1 MFQTFL
7 NKINTARAKSYPTD
21 PESTGNEGISGTFS
35 MQICGICRRNMTK
48 RIVIVYQ
55 LGNRSSVSGKVHIDK
70 LQPFSAKCCQNV
82 SFCTL

>member
-21 PESTGNEGISGTFS
+21 PESTENEGISGNFIT
-35 MQICGICRRNMTK
+35 QNRGIRRRNMTG
-48 RIVIVYQ
+48 RNVITYQ
-55 LGNRSSVSGKVHIDK
+55 FGNRSSDSEKVRTDK
-70 LQPFSAKCCQNV
+70 LQPFSAKLCQNV